1 MSDVIETKQNGRKLD
16 FIRKNKDVSKEAVD
30 VLEKRK
36 KIEYFESKLKQA
48 LRLNI
53 EFQASLQEQKERMDE
68 LHVKVEKWRTRMEMN
83 EAPMRRA
90 IRVAELNIELEKLEE
105 TMEIEKVG
113 EIDPSIDMKFI

>member
-36 KIEYFESKLKQA
+36 KIEYFDSKLKQA
-48 LRLNI
+48 LRLNM

-90 IRVAELNIELEKLEE
+90 IRVGELNIELEKLEE
-105 TMEIEKVG
+105 TMEIEKV
-113 EIDPSIDMKFI
+113 